1 LSGFFPL
8 LFQNQ
13 NDSNLFC
20 FCWRIFSVTKSS
32 NKVWKD
38 RQSFRLV
45 WKVRQNVTR
54 RKRQT
59 FRLCLELKERIKIWI
74 CRLICPQIYLSIKFS
89 SIFFVFLSEGMK
101 GHQGFIALFFEHI
114 ATLLCESLYAN
125 ILSICLSV
133 FAPFRVATVCQSF
146 FMFPSQPISCC
157 IRQFVC
163 GGLLFLT
170 KKWNS

>member
-1 LSGFFPL
+1 M
-8 LFQNQ
+8 
-13 NDSNLFC
+13 
-20 FCWRIFSVTKSS
+20 
-32 NKVWKD
+32 
-38 RQSFRLV
+38 
-45 WKVRQNVTR
+45 
-54 RKRQT
+54 
-59 FRLCLELKERIKIWI
+59 
-74 CRLICPQIYLSIKFS
+74 YLSIKFS

-163 GGLLFLT
+163 GELLFLT
-170 KKWNS
+170 KKWNSKRELNSPKRYFIYKLFWKDRIFKLTIQNNKCINFGLIWKFNNF